1 MLDNTI
7 EDVGFTEV
15 KEIKNLDI
23 AYKDGTTEHIVD
35 FDIYGVNSGVI
46 ILGYPNGS
54 FMHINLDLVSS
65 FLYSITKE

>member
-1 MLDNTI
+1 VLDNTI

-15 KEIKNLDI
+15 NEIKNLDI
-23 AYKDGTTEHIVD
+23 AYKDGSAEHIVD

-46 ILGYPNGS
+46 IIGYANGS